1 MGELLG
7 VESLNF
13 AGIGLD
19 TVAIGAI
26 LDDVLSI
33 KPDVLVVYSGHN
45 ELGNAVFTGRY
56 GDERTARI
64 ATLRA
69 RFGVSRLY
77 QALEMAIRGRETLA
91 LPSAANE
98 QQFSIG
104 EATRTEIHW
113 RYEERLRHIV
123 AKASASGVP
132 VVLATLMSNPVA
144 PSMEFSCPEAMKRAG
159 FRGIRPEALPV
170 AELVESDI
178 AAAEAMAPGCR
189 DLAWIRARRAGD
201 AAALDEL
208 RDTDPLPVRAD
219 RTLNGVIRRVAT
231 ETGATLVDVEGFA
244 RMAGSGLEPSAWF
257 LDPMHL
263 TAGGH
268 DALARM
274 VAQGVAPLVALKA
287 PTLAPIPTTERD
299 LAGCCTEGCRER
311 PDFLPDLEF

>member
-1 MGELLG
+1 MSTSAKFGAGLLIAAVFLAVVEGLVRVSLGPPTPELAATMPDGTQALIRQTQAGIEPLYQHDRKQEAVSSTRSTGKKRVVWLGGSSIRGGSGGISREEEAPGRMGELLG

-56 GDERTARI
+56 GDERTTRI

-77 QALEMAIRGRETLA
+77 QALEMAIRGRETLT

-113 RYEERLRHIV
+113 RYEERLRVPKHGCTV
-123 AKASASGVP
+123 PWYLQLLGVVNTMGAS
-132 VVLATLMSNPVA
+132 
-144 PSMEFSCPEAMKRAG
+144 
-159 FRGIRPEALPV
+159 
-170 AELVESDI
+170 
-178 AAAEAMAPGCR
+178 
-189 DLAWIRARRAGD
+189 
-201 AAALDEL
+201 
-208 RDTDPLPVRAD
+208 
-219 RTLNGVIRRVAT
+219 RRV
-231 ETGATLVDVEGFA
+231 
-244 RMAGSGLEPSAWF
+244 R
-257 LDPMHL
+257 
-263 TAGGH
+263 
-268 DALARM
+268 
-274 VAQGVAPLVALKA
+274 
-287 PTLAPIPTTERD
+287 
-299 LAGCCTEGCRER
+299 
-311 PDFLPDLEF
+311 